1 MLTGQRRIED
11 QFVYGIARPTGG
23 HRAVNF
29 RLNAPYV
36 QMYGIVKRFP
46 GVLACDNVDFDV
58 RRGELHALLGEN
70 GAGKSTL
77 MRILYGLYQPE
88 EGRILRDGAE
98 VTIHSPTDAIR
109 QGIGMIHQHFMLVDT
124 LTVTENVALG
134 LKSSREPLL
143 DLDRVEAGI
152 RELSEAYGLQIDP
165 RAPVWTL
172 SVGERQRVEIMKALY
187 RGAALLILDE
197 PTAVLTPQEVDEL
210 FVTLG
215 YMKENGYSLVLI
227 SHKLQEILAI
237 SDRVSVLRSGRLV
250 GTVPTE
256 EMTRQALARM
266 MVGRDVLL
274 ERTREDDQDAGEV
287 RLRLED
293 VKAHD
298 VTGQPALRGVS
309 LSVQAGEILGVAGIS
324 GNGQRELAEVIAGLR
339 PIGGGSVEMNGM
351 PITDW
356 TTARRTEGGL
366 AYIPEERMHDGIV
379 RDFAVSENLVLQEH
393 TSDKFSNGIFLAF
406 DYIARYSRQMVQD
419 FYIKTPDIRTM
430 TRNLSGGNIQRL
442 ILAREL
448 SRRPKVLVAAQP
460 TRGIDIGAI
469 EYIYQQLLEQR
480 DKGMAT
486 LLISEDLD
494 ELLALC
500 DRIAVIYEG
509 QIMDVLDRDE
519 TTAEELGL
527 LMAGVPP
534 EMQGTQQ
541 EGQRARPEEQGA
553 QQEGQ

>member
-11 QFVYGIARPTGG
+11 QFVYGISRPTGG

-46 GVLACDNVDFDV
+46 GVMACDHVDFDV

-187 RGAALLILDE
+187 RGAAMLILDE

-227 SHKLQEILAI
+227 SHKLQEVLAI
-237 SDRVSVLRSGRLV
+237 SDRITVLRAGRLV

-256 EMTRQALARM
+256 DMTRQALARM
-266 MVGRDVLL
+266 MVGRDVML
-274 ERTREDDQDAGEV
+274 ERTREEDLDAGEV

-293 VKAHD
+293 VKALD

-309 LSVQAGEILGVAGIS
+309 LSVQAGEILGIAGIS

-339 PIGGGSVEMNGM
+339 PISGGNVEIDGI

-356 TTARRTEGGL
+356 STARRTEGGL
-366 AYIPEERMHDGIV
+366 AYIPEERMHDGVV

-406 DYIARYSRQMVQD
+406 DYIARYSRQMIQD

-509 QIMDVLDRDE
+509 LIMDVLDRDS
-519 TTAEELGL
+519 TSAQELGL
-527 LMAGVPP
+527 LMAGVHS
-534 EMQGTQQ
+534 EKQGAQL
-541 EGQRARPEEQGA
+541 EEQGA
-553 QQEGQ
+553 QPDIQ